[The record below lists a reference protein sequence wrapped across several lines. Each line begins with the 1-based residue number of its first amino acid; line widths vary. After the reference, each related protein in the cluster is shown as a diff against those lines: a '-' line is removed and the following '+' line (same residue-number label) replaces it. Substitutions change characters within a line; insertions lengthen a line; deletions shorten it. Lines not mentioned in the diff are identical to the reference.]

1 MMSSTYLRH
10 SLLSPIAER
19 RMESICSLLVE
30 FSMWNSWARIS
41 RKGFGTFSDVL
52 SSAVYVFLCFWNSR
66 KPDILLGFYRPNR
79 FVAQA
84 LVIGLYRGGRW
95 NPIKDDFETSGRV
108 FWPSQLASQLALK
121 CRQPALYV
129 FRVRWRSADLLEI
142 FLIGIFIY
150 FFLWV
155 CLFISAIRSISTF
168 ATPPP
173 TDECEK
179 RQAEVCGL
187 ILFPFSS
194 TTRLHASLDFVDKNC
209 EREKWFVG
217 LEPKLAS

>member
-1 MMSSTYLRH
+1 MF
-10 SLLSPIAER
+10 
-19 RMESICSLLVE
+19 LV
-30 FSMWNSWARIS
+30 
-41 RKGFGTFSDVL
+41 
-52 SSAVYVFLCFWNSR
+52 
-66 KPDILLGFYRPNR
+66 
-79 FVAQA
+79 
-84 LVIGLYRGGRW
+84 GLYTEEVKKKMNARVPAALPPFKINDSQWWSRW